1 LPWLK
6 TLFVV
11 GPGSPF
17 ASFFSPPLPD
27 QTPVRFGTA
36 KVRTISIFP
45 KNNFYLSL
53 SVVPV
58 AAPAFPRHPP
68 PVSCP
73 FITSPPLA
81 EADAKIKKY
90 QQPTKRPQEK
100 TSLNG

>member
-1 LPWLK
+1 LPWPK

-11 GPGSPF
+11 VGPGPAF

-58 AAPAFPRHPP
+58 AVPAFPRHPQ

-73 FITSPPLA
+73 FITSPPA
-81 EADAKIKKY
+81 EAVAKIKKY
-90 QQPTKRPQEK
+90 QQPTKRPQEIFN
-100 TSLNG
+100 LNT